1 MADDLNEEEAVLIG
15 ATTALLG
22 ATSVFLRNH
31 NCGGN
36 DREVGVPQLPRQPY
50 VNRDV
55 DRENYLN
62 SVLYCGNTHCLNQ
75 IRMRPAPFLKLC
87 EVLEERK
94 LLINAV
100 HVSVR
105 EQVLMFLHILG
116 HNVRFRAVG
125 GRFFRSTWTVHNYF
139 HMVLEAILKLYPD
152 FVNPPSSST
161 PSKILNNSRFYPWFE
176 DCIGAL
182 DGTHVRASVP
192 IEDQDRHR
200 NRKGVLSQN
209 VLAAISF
216 DDLKFSY
223 VLAGWE
229 GSAHDSKVLND
240 ALSRGFCA
248 PEGMA

>member
-1 MADDLNEEEAVLIG
+1 MLIG
-15 ATTALLG
+15 ATAALLG
-22 ATSVFLRNH
+22 ATSAFLRNH
-31 NCGGN
+31 NYGGT
-36 DREVGVPQLPRQPY
+36 ESEIGVPQIACQPY

-125 GRFFRSTWTVHNYF
+125 GRFFRSTWTIHNYF

-152 FVNPPSSST
+152 SVNPLSSLT
-161 PSKILNNSRFYPWFE
+161 PSKILDNSKFYPGLR
-176 DCIGAL
+176 I
-182 DGTHVRASVP
+182 
-192 IEDQDRHR
+192 
-200 NRKGVLSQN
+200 VLG
-209 VLAAISF
+209 L
-216 DDLKFSY
+216 
-223 VLAGWE
+223 
-229 GSAHDSKVLND
+229 
-240 ALSRGFCA
+240 
-248 PEGMA
+248 